1 MLLKPKYQ
9 IVIAGLCLAIVAILS
24 LMIGNTLVSPGTVI
38 QALFNFDSENDLHDV
53 VTGAR
58 ASRTIIALLTGA
70 AIAMLFTAFTQGIL
84 IMNETDL
91 QGLLFWLSGSV
102 SLRNIWD
109 IPWIIPLVLI
119 LILIAFS
126 MAAHINILMTSDDIA
141 TGLGQ
146 NIKLI
151 KWMIIMLISMLAGI
165 SVAVAG
171 SIVFVGLIVPNIS
184 KRLLP
189 PNYKYLIPFTALAG
203 AILMIISD
211 IVARIII
218 KPLELPI
225 GVVTAVIGAIVLIYI
240 MKKGRQ
246 RL

>member
-1 MLLKPKYQ
+1 
-9 IVIAGLCLAIVAILS
+9 
-24 LMIGNTLVSPGTVI
+24 
-38 QALFNFDSENDLHDV
+38 
-53 VTGAR
+53 
-58 ASRTIIALLTGA
+58 
-70 AIAMLFTAFTQGIL
+70 
-84 IMNETDL
+84 MNETDL

-184 KRLLP
+184 K
-189 PNYKYLIPFTALAG
+189 T
-203 AILMIISD
+203 IITT
-211 IVARIII
+211 
-218 KPLELPI
+218 KL
-225 GVVTAVIGAIVLIYI
+225 
-240 MKKGRQ
+240 
-246 RL
+246 